1 MQVSFTQHAQ
11 QRLQQR
17 LNITVPQNARIN
29 IATLFTKAYTYIN
42 TTNGRLVS
50 AWVSK
55 DALKKCVLVVD
66 NAKSAVVTVY
76 LEVDPA
82 TNKKCP
88 FCAKCYAMLNN

>member
-1 MQVSFTQHAQ
+1 MQVTFTQHAI

-17 LNITVPQNARIN
+17 LNLNVPQNTRVN
-29 IATLFTKAYTYIN
+29 IAPLFTKAYSYIN
-42 TTNGRLVS
+42 HTNGRKVS

-66 NAKSAVVTVY
+66 SDKSAVVTVY
-76 LEVDPA
+76 LEIDPA

-88 FCAKCYAMLNN
+88 FCAKCYAMLTH

>member
-17 LNITVPQNARIN
+17 LQVTVPQNARIN
-29 IATLFTKAYTYIN
+29 IATLFTKAYSYIN
-42 TTNGRLVS
+42 NANGRKVS

-66 NAKSAVVTVY
+66 VEKSAVVTVY
-76 LEVDPA
+76 LQVDPA
-82 TNKKCP
+82 TGKKCP